1 MKRILLLLSII
12 LLTSCGNSK
21 NSDEFI
27 AAVKGN
33 YLFNSD
39 ESIGISF
46 VENKLNVRWRGK
58 DNIEPLKVNDSTF
71 YIQQMNEKFIFV
83 MQPEVHI
90 VLAEKREHE
99 GRKYHFKKLALG
111 EKTPREYLIN
121 GEYDKAL
128 EGYLAIQKRDSLD
141 KTIREGTFN
150 NLGYRAIRNKKYEK
164 AIEIFKINTKLHPK
178 SSNTYDSLGEA
189 YWRVSDTLKAKES
202 FKKALSI
209 NPENRR
215 ALRFIKSNKL
225 KLD

>member
-1 MKRILLLLSII
+1 MKRILLLLSVI
-12 LLTSCGNSK
+12 LLASCGNST
-21 NSDEFI
+21 NSKEFMD
-27 AAVKGN
+27 AVTGN

-39 ESIGISF
+39 ESIGITF

-71 YIQQMNEKFIFV
+71 YIQKMNEKFIFV

-90 VLAEKREHE
+90 VLAEKREHK
-99 GRKYHFKKLALG
+99 GRKYHFKKLAFG
-111 EKTPREYLIN
+111 EKTPREYLLN
-121 GEYDKAL
+121 KEYDKAL

-141 KTIREGTFN
+141 RTIRERTFN
-150 NLGYRAIRNKKYEK
+150 NLGYRAIRNNDYQK
-164 AIEIFKINTKLHPK
+164 ALEIFKMNTKLYPK

-189 YWRVSDTLKAKES
+189 YWKLKDSVNAKES

-215 ALRFIKSNKL
+215 ALRFVKKYKL
-225 KLD
+225 E